1 MVEHNQKFQ
10 MRRHSCQSMDNKT
23 DGTLGSVI
31 QIQITIRIGG
41 RIILSDMEQNIKVEI
56 DPFFAE
62 RKQKQNY

>member
-1 MVEHNQKFQ
+1 
-10 MRRHSCQSMDNKT
+10 MDKKT

-62 RKQKQNY
+62 RKQKQNS